1 MYENNNSSTLNHGS
15 TRESRFAR
23 DEELAEEVRKY
34 PVLYDKSSPH
44 YKDKRKVENA
54 WKLVDEQL
62 GFEEGEQI

>member
-15 TRESRFAR
+15 VDLPE
-23 DEELAEEVRKY
+23 DEELAEEARKY
-34 PVLYDKSSPH
+34 PVLCYKSSPH

>member
-1 MYENNNSSTLNHGS
+1 MGRPERVDLQ
-15 TRESRFAR
+15 E

-34 PVLYDKSSPH
+34 PVLYDKSSPQ